1 MNRLGFLFAST
12 NHQPC
17 HSFMRAGPRG
27 GFENTRDGER
37 AHLRGQQLGVG
48 SQMNRGTVATC
59 ASGSKDCLRYFLS
72 SLEWLIMNEVGL
84 TPNRVERAA
93 GGRGGE
99 GGVMNALLAAAARQQ
114 DASGI
119 KQTHR
124 RRRDRRPLEASLS
137 VKREL
142 APGVRETD

>member
-1 MNRLGFLFAST
+1 
-12 NHQPC
+12 
-17 HSFMRAGPRG
+17 
-27 GFENTRDGER
+27 
-37 AHLRGQQLGVG
+37 
-48 SQMNRGTVATC
+48 
-59 ASGSKDCLRYFLS
+59 
-72 SLEWLIMNEVGL
+72 MNEVGL

-99 GGVMNALLAAAARQQ
+99 GGVMNALLAAAAAAARQQ
-114 DASGI
+114 DTSGI
-119 KQTHR
+119 KQTHC